1 MESAQ
6 YLQHFRNSSKYF
18 SEFCWQIFGR
28 VVKIG
33 FYMYIAAFW
42 RNIFTLQRIH
52 IFFSSFSG
60 SDRKICRFLEKNF
73 CDRCQNCILR
83 CWRIIFDEK
92 MNFVQKMYIHL
103 FSNLGVCFV
112 FLPTMLR
119 QACQNIIVHVQ
130 TNIFT
135 NRFFG
140 KLINFSSFPDFE
152 QKFSEIWREF
162 FGTVVTTAFCV
173 SRSIFFFQFSK
184 EGNEGKN
191 FSKKSHCHQFKALSE
206 KDPQCFCRHG
216 YGRLVKTSLYM
227 FRRRF
232 SQTGFLESLSIFP
245 HFRESSKN
253 CTEFSRENFG
263 RVVTTAFYFHIG
275 PLLGKL
281 FSFRKIHIFF
291 RGFRNLSCKGGDS
304 Q

>member
-1 MESAQ
+1 MS
-6 YLQHFRNSSKYF
+6 
-18 SEFCWQIFGR
+18 
-28 VVKIG
+28 
-33 FYMYIAAFW
+33 
-42 RNIFTLQRIH
+42 
-52 IFFSSFSG
+52 
-60 SDRKICRFLEKNF
+60 
-73 CDRCQNCILR
+73 
-83 CWRIIFDEK
+83 
-92 MNFVQKMYIHL
+92 
-103 FSNLGVCFV
+103 
-112 FLPTMLR
+112 
-119 QACQNIIVHVQ
+119 
-130 TNIFT
+130 
-135 NRFFG
+135 FG
-140 KLINFSSFPDFE
+140 KFIIFSSFPDSE
-152 QKFSEIWREF
+152 QKFSEVWRKV

-281 FSFRKIHIFF
+281 FSFRKMHIFF

>member
-1 MESAQ
+1 MFFLRGVWNLSCKSVDSKRKFLLALSKLHSSLLKNRFWWKKNFVQKIVTSTFWNSGIFFRIFGNNDTAGLPKFRGACSDEHLEEKYFCLGSAQ
-6 YLQHFRNSSKYF
+6 FFHPLRNSSKYF

-52 IFFSSFSG
+52 IFFRRFRDLIGKSVDFW
-60 SDRKICRFLEKNF
+60 RKIFAIVVKIAFSVAEESFLMKKW
-73 CDRCQNCILR
+73 ILS
-83 CWRIIFDEK
+83 K
-92 MNFVQKMYIHL
+92 KMYFHL

-130 TNIFT
+130 TNILT

-173 SRSIFFFQFSK
+173 SRSIFFF
-184 EGNEGKN
+184 
-191 FSKKSHCHQFKALSE
+191 
-206 KDPQCFCRHG
+206 
-216 YGRLVKTSLYM
+216 
-227 FRRRF
+227 
-232 SQTGFLESLSIFP
+232 SIF
-245 HFRESSKN
+245 E
-253 CTEFSRENFG
+253 G
-263 RVVTTAFYFHIG
+263 RKW
-275 PLLGKL
+275 GK
-281 FSFRKIHIFF
+281 KFF
-291 RGFRNLSCKGGDS
+291 EKVALPSV
-304 Q
+304 